1 MRKQPFNSLLLH
13 PALNGG
19 ADATGLNP
27 RALVEQLPACAGI
40 MPLASAFSSP
50 AQAGACPSK
59 AQGFSPGAWPG
70 RVCLAAL
77 LLLAAPLLPAARAQD
92 AGQISNQTSYS
103 YSDGHGNA
111 AMGGLTVRSLLVDP
125 RGLVMGCDGTPLP
138 SYRGFRIGLYAPAP
152 ADPTGAEVGGA
163 VPLTATALPAAPGV
177 PAGVPP
183 NIQNSN
189 PFPLSDSDKGRFS
202 LLLDPSRGQLDAG
215 RVYILVLS
223 PPPGSAYRQRRIRI
237 TIGAR
242 DGANVSY
249 TAASLDGMPVNG
261 MGGALSGTHAMLMT
275 SAGAGAG
282 GPALAALNLTLSDCE
297 TREIQISKS
306 GDRATA
312 EPGDTVVYRIVVQNP
327 TALPLA
333 DMQILDTPPLGF
345 DLRPDSV
352 RAAAGGK
359 AVPVTLSRS
368 GPATVFDL
376 GGFLLPPGQALTLAY
391 AAQLTP
397 DALRG
402 DGRNSAVVTADALTV
417 SHGTTMTTPLSDG
430 PAVFTLQVRQGI
442 LTDTGTVLG
451 RVWVDRSRDG
461 EQQAG
466 EPGLP
471 GAVVILDDS
480 TRIVADAN
488 GLFSLATVT
497 AGYHTAALDMQSVPG
512 YTLARNHRF
521 KERNSQSR
529 LVHLEPGGMVR
540 LNFGVVPTDAP
551 AQKGAGR

>member
-1 MRKQPFNSLLLH
+1 M
-13 PALNGG
+13 ALG
-19 ADATGLNP
+19 
-27 RALVEQLPACAGI
+27 
-40 MPLASAFSSP
+40 
-50 AQAGACPSK
+50 PS
-59 AQGFSPGAWPG
+59 
-70 RVCLAAL
+70 
-77 LLLAAPLLPAARAQD
+77 ARAQD

-103 YSDGHGNA
+103 YSDGHGNPP
-111 AMGGLTVRSLLVDP
+111 MGGLTSRSLLVDP
-125 RGLVMGCDGTPLP
+125 RGLVLGCDGTPLP
-138 SYRGFRIGLYAPAP
+138 SYQGFRIGLYAPDP
-152 ADPTGAEVGGA
+152 ADPTGAEIKGA
-163 VPLTATALPAAPGV
+163 VLLTATALPAAPGV

-183 NIQNSN
+183 NSQNSN

-202 LLLDPSRGQLDAG
+202 LLLDSARGQLDAG

-223 PPPGSAYRQRRIRI
+223 PPPGSPYRQRRIRI

-242 DGANVSY
+242 DSMSVAY

-261 MGGALSGTHAMLMT
+261 MGGAQSGTHTMLMT
-275 SAGAGAG
+275 ATGTE

-297 TREIQISKS
+297 AREVQISKS
-306 GDRATA
+306 GDRSTA

-327 TALPLA
+327 TALPLTA
-333 DMQILDTPPLGF
+333 IQILDTPPLGF
-345 DLRPDSV
+345 DLRADSV

-359 AVPVTLSRS
+359 SVPIALSRS
-368 GPATVFDL
+368 GSATVFDL
-376 GGFLLPPGQALTLAY
+376 GAFLLPPGQAFTLAY

-402 DGRNSAVVTADALTV
+402 DGKNSAVVTADALTV

-430 PAVFTLQVRQGI
+430 PAVFTLQVRQGL
-442 LTDTGTVLG
+442 LTDTGTLLG

-480 TRIVADAN
+480 TRIVADAE

-529 LVHLEPGGMVR
+529 LVHLQPGGMVR
-540 LNFGVVPTDAP
+540 LNFGVVPVETQ